1 MNVFVVILYMKLCSM
16 RENGDTLQGQIGHS
30 VRKDHVM
37 GAK

>member
-1 MNVFVVILYMKLCSM
+1 MDVFVVILSMELCSM
-16 RENGDTLQGQIGHS
+16 RENGDTLQGQIGHL